1 MKCECCGANLGMF
14 KKYVTLS
21 DGAICKK
28 CFEALDFDFNYA
40 DQYANAKVSEIKT
53 GYNHYT
59 KFIANKEPMSVL
71 EDLALPTFGLSH
83 YGEERAVEAEQEEA
97 QMFSIIQDMFEAEG
111 YAPGQLS
118 LVRKSKDYVSAV
130 VGDWDIA
137 RFKYTDRAKWII
149 FPYAEAKAVKHYIE
163 APDDVKAMTDL
174 FASQVKALS
183 KHTDLKTID

>member
-1 MKCECCGANLGMF
+1 MKCECCGKSLGFMT
-14 KKYVTLS
+14 KYVTLS

-28 CFEALDFDFNYA
+28 CFEGLGFNIADA
-40 DQYANAKVSEIKT
+40 DQYADATCDEIRS
-53 GYNHYT
+53 GYGHYT
-59 KFIANKEPMSVL
+59 KHIANKTPMDVL
-71 EDLALPTFGLSH
+71 EELGLPTFGIAH
-83 YGEERAVEAEQEEA
+83 HGEERAVEAEQEEA
-97 QMFSIIQDMFEAEG
+97 QMFSIIQVMFEDEG

-130 VGDWDIA
+130 VGDWDVA

-163 APDDVKAMTDL
+163 APDDVRTMTDL
-174 FASQVKALS
+174 FALQVKALS